1 MRTSPRLVLAESL
14 EQAVGELAGE
24 EGDAMVV
31 AGGTAVSIMLHH
43 RLITPS
49 ALVSLTR
56 VPGLREISLV
66 GGVIRLGALVTHH
79 EVARSEMVTR
89 ELPVLVRTFGV
100 VANHRVRA
108 AATVGG
114 VLAEA
119 DYASDPP
126 TTLAALD
133 AAVVIVGPAGERRL
147 PVAELTTGYY
157 ETSLGPGEIITGV
170 EIPVPAPGTAGE
182 YHKYRSTGSEDRPC
196 VGVAAVVRLDGDG
209 TCSDLRVCVGAASA
223 IPLRLAEVE
232 QGTRGQLVDAGLA
245 GRVGEAYAAAIRP
258 ISDVRGSAWYR
269 REVIRALVSRALL
282 SCARE
287 PDSQKP
293 PRTAIERETDEL

>member
-1 MRTSPRLVLAESL
+1 VAPESV
-14 EQAVGELAGE
+14 EQAVGELAAE
-24 EGDAMVV
+24 EGNAIVV

-56 VPGLREISLV
+56 VPGLREISL
-66 GGVIRLGALVTHH
+66 GGGMLRLGALVTHQ
-79 EVARSEMVTR
+79 EVARSEMVAR
-89 ELPVLVRTFGV
+89 ELPVLARTFEV

-126 TTLAALD
+126 TTLRALD
-133 AAVVIVGPAGERRL
+133 ASVVIAGPAGLRRL

-157 ETSLGPGEIITGV
+157 ETSLRLGEIITRV
-170 EIPVPAPGTAGE
+170 EIPVPAPGAVGR
-182 YHKYRSTGSEDRPC
+182 YHKYRSTASEDRPC
-196 VGVAAVVRLDGDG
+196 VGVAALVRLHRDG
-209 TCSDLRVCVGAASA
+209 TCSDVRVCVGAASA
-223 IPLRLAEVE
+223 IPLRLADVE
-232 QGTRGQLVDAGLA
+232 QSTRGQPLDADVA
-245 GRVGEAYAAAIRP
+245 SRVGEAYAAAVRP

-269 REVIRALVSRALL
+269 REVIRVLVSRALL

-287 PDSQKP
+287 PDSQER
-293 PRTAIERETDEL
+293 PRTRIERETDEL